1 MAGSWRRALALAAT
15 LALTAG
21 ACGQATPPA
30 AGTGAPA
37 ASAAPVA
44 KRGQGDDLK
53 ILYWQAPTILN
64 QHQAT
69 GTKDSDAARLV
80 LEPLASWDQNGKPIA
95 NGLAAEIPTIEN
107 GGVAKDFTTVTWK
120 LRSGVKWSDGTPFTA
135 DDVVFTYEYM
145 KDPASAVSTASYVSD
160 VKSVVAKDPT
170 TVVVTYDKPQPFYYK
185 FGVSGSS
192 AILQKAQ
199 FAAFKG
205 ATAKTA
211 PGNLKPIGTGPY
223 KVKEFKPG
231 DTVLYEMNENFRDP
245 SKPFFKTVTFK
256 GGGEAA
262 TAARAVFQTGD
273 VDYAWNLQ
281 VEANILRPMST
292 ASTFGELFTVYGASI
307 ERVLFQFAN
316 PDPALGEN
324 RSEPGTKHPFLT
336 DLAVRRALAMAT
348 DRATIAKEL
357 YGDGLIGRATC
368 DLITAPPDLVSKNT
382 AALDV
387 CKYDLAAANAEL
399 DKAGWVKGAD
409 GIRAKGGVKLQVLY
423 QTTVNAVRQKTQDI
437 IKKGWESIGVK
448 VELKSVAAAV
458 FFTANAP
465 DGANQF
471 KADVEMY
478 TNSGDPDPTAL
489 LESGWST
496 AEMAAKANNW
506 QKGNYARY
514 SNPEFDRI
522 VDQLKTET
530 DSKKRADLVIAAND
544 HLIKNVVIIP
554 LVNRTFA
561 TSGRSKTLKGVN
573 PTPWDSEMWNI
584 ADWSK

>member
-1 MAGSWRRALALAAT
+1 MAGSWRRVLALAAT
-15 LALTAG
+15 LALAVS
-21 ACGQATPPA
+21 ACGQATTPPA

-37 ASAAPVA
+37 APVA
-44 KRGQGDDLK
+44 QRGAGGDLK

-69 GTKDSDAARLV
+69 GTKDADAARLV

-107 GGVAKDFTTVTWK
+107 GGVSKDFTTVTWK

-135 DDVVFTYEYM
+135 DDVVFTYDYM
-145 KDPASAVSTASYVSD
+145 KDKASAVSTAAYVSD

-170 TVVVTYDKPQPFYYK
+170 TVVVTYDQPQPFFYK

-199 FAAFKG
+199 FSAFKG
-205 ATAKTA
+205 AGAKTA

-231 DTVLYEMNENFRDP
+231 DTVLYEMNENFRDA
-245 SKPFFKTVTFK
+245 SKPYFKTVTFK
-256 GGGEAA
+256 GGGDAV

-281 VEANILRPMST
+281 VEANILRPMAASST
-292 ASTFGELFTVYGASI
+292 VGELFTVYGASI
-307 ERVLFQFAN
+307 ERVLFQFAD
-316 PDPALGEN
+316 PSPALGEN

-336 DLAVRRALAMAT
+336 DIAVRRALAMAT

-357 YGDGLIGRATC
+357 YGDGLIGKATC

-382 AALDV
+382 ASLDV
-387 CKYDLAAANAEL
+387 CKFDLAAANAEL
-399 DKAGWVKGAD
+399 DKAGWVRGAD

-448 VELKSVAAAV
+448 VELKSVDAAV

-489 LESGWST
+489 LDSGWGT
-496 AEMAAKANNW
+496 ENIAAKANNW

-514 SNPEFDRI
+514 SNAEFDRI
-522 VDQLKTET
+522 VAQLKTET
-530 DSKKRADLVIAAND
+530 DTKKRAELVIAAND
-544 HLIKNVVIIP
+544 HLVKNVVIIP
-554 LVNRTFA
+554 LINRTFA
-561 TSGRSKTLKGVN
+561 TSARSKTLKGVN